1 MIVSLSVPVSFSR
14 SSYCKV
20 ITGIGNSSHLL
31 LANLTSKML
40 NFRFNAFVSEVFET
54 SCRIYFQE
62 KEQAL
67 INEKSSLPSNQ
78 EAARE

>member
-1 MIVSLSVPVSFSR
+1 
-14 SSYCKV
+14 
-20 ITGIGNSSHLL
+20 L
-31 LANLTSKML
+31 LANLTPKML

>member
-1 MIVSLSVPVSFSR
+1 
-14 SSYCKV
+14 
-20 ITGIGNSSHLL
+20 L
-31 LANLTSKML
+31 LANLTPKML

-54 SCRIYFQE
+54 FCRIYFQE